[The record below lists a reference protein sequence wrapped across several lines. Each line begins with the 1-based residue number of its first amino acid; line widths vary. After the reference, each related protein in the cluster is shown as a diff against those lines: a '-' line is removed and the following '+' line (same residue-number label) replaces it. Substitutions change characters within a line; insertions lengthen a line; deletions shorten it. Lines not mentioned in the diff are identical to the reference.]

1 MNMAFPFRQ
10 ATVQIRQQEHVMLW
24 RLFVNLAGQLDIE
37 TQQGPRGLQGGKC
50 GSVYDYESVSV
61 SMACS

>member
-1 MNMAFPFRQ
+1 M
-10 ATVQIRQQEHVMLW
+10 
-24 RLFVNLAGQLDIE
+24 NLAGQLDIE